1 MLDGL
6 FDDLL
11 EKNMLNGEELQRL
24 REGMNLIM
32 NRTENLVE
40 DITGKTR
47 KAGKIFM
54 DCLFNP
60 KKQLSLKSHLE
71 SDDDESEKNSEL
83 FSFPIGAEIDILGMQ
98 DLLENLGY
106 LVVVKKNLFSSGNGN
121 RAKAVCCPPRA
132 QDFRQHVSGIYVTRH
147 PGWNL

>member
-83 FSFPIGAEIDILGMQ
+83 FSFPIDT
-98 DLLENLGY
+98 
-106 LVVVKKNLFSSGNGN
+106 SSDGE
-121 RAKAVCCPPRA
+121 RRP
-132 QDFRQHVSGIYVTRH
+132 DT
-147 PGWNL
+147 PGPHHLKQRI